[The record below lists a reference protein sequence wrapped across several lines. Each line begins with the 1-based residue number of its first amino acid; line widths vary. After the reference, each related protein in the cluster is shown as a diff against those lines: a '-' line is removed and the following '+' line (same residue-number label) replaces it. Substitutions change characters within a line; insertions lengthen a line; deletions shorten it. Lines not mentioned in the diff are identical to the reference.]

1 MFDLFD
7 HDKKTTLE
15 NRSKLMSNK
24 NLLLWYKELYRHQFQ
39 EIRDIEKLK
48 ILEIGS
54 GTSPIKLFHH
64 TIMTSDLLDMDH
76 VDHHFDC
83 HEIHNYEM
91 IADKSLDI
99 ITMTNVLHHL
109 AEPLKFL
116 TNAASK
122 LRQGGQIIMT
132 EPYYSTLSKLIFTRL
147 HHEPSDFSI
156 DKPHL
161 QQVRGPLS
169 SANMA
174 VPYMMFIMREDWRSA
189 LYDYYDFSERSISF
203 FSSLSYMATG
213 GISRK
218 LPIPNLLYK
227 RFLSIDLYLARKFPG
242 LLCSFFTIKLR
253 KK

>member
-1 MFDLFD
+1 
-7 HDKKTTLE
+7 
-15 NRSKLMSNK
+15 
-24 NLLLWYKELYRHQFQ
+24 
-39 EIRDIEKLK
+39 
-48 ILEIGS
+48 
-54 GTSPIKLFHH
+54 
-64 TIMTSDLLDMDH
+64 MTSDLLDMDH
-76 VDHHFDC
+76 IDHHFDC

-91 IADKSLDI
+91 IDDKSLDI
-99 ITMTNVLHHL
+99 IVMTNVLHHL

-122 LRQGGQIIMT
+122 LRQGGWIIMT
-132 EPYYSTLSKLIFTRL
+132 EPYFSTLSRFIFTYL

-156 DKPHL
+156 NNPRL
-161 QQVRGPLS
+161 QRVRGPLS

-174 VPYMMFIMREDWRSA
+174 VPYMIFFMRKDWREA
-189 LYDYYDFSERSISF
+189 LNDYYDFNERSISF

-227 RFLSIDLYLARKFPG
+227 RFLYIDLYLARKFPWFF
-242 LLCSFFTIKLR
+242 CSFFTVKLR